1 MPASPSRRTRHIAA
15 LLAITTFLAGPLT
28 AGASAQ
34 PTAVIDT
41 TPALDV
47 DYVPTPMPTVRLM
60 LEMAGVKADDHLV
73 DLGSGDGRILVTAAS
88 QYGVHSAVGVELD
101 PWLVQWARAQ
111 AQEAGVA
118 DHVEFIQGDLFKTD
132 FADADV
138 VTMYLLPELNLRLRP
153 YILTRLSPGTR
164 IVSHSFDMGDWP
176 PDARAEKYTKP
187 IFMWVVP
194 AQVVGTWEIKRK
206 PEGAPLMLRLRQQF
220 QYLEGSASVGGN
232 AVQVD
237 DLHLSGRDI
246 RFRIGDDVFEG
257 RVEGGTMHST
267 GALPWTAQNL

>member
-1 MPASPSRRTRHIAA
+1 MRTPPSRQSGTIAM
-15 LLAITTFLAGPLT
+15 LLAVTAVLAAPAT
-28 AGASAQ
+28 AGANVEQ
-34 PTAVIDT
+34 TTVIDT

-60 LEMAGVKADDHLV
+60 LEMADVKADDHVV

-88 QYGVHSAVGVELD
+88 QYGVRSAIGVELD
-101 PWLVQWARAQ
+101 PWLVQWARAR
-111 AQEAGVA
+111 ADEAGVG
-118 DHVEFIQGDLFKTD
+118 DRVRFIEADLFETD

-138 VTMYLLPELNLRLRP
+138 VTMYLLPQINLRLRP

-164 IVSHSFDMGDWP
+164 IVSHSFDMGDWQ
-176 PDARAEKYTKP
+176 PDARAEMYTKP

-194 AQVVGTWEIKRK
+194 AQVAGTWKIERK
-206 PEGAPLMLRLRQQF
+206 PGDPPLMLQLHQQF
-220 QYLEGSASVGGN
+220 QHLEGNASVGGN

-237 DLHLSGRDI
+237 DLQLSGRDI

-267 GALPWTAQNL
+267 GALPWTAQNR